1 MPELHRI
8 LPTLLMS
15 LLPAFCMT
23 EAKAAPI
30 APGLA
35 CKSATQAIHEEG
47 FVEIGGI
54 QQWVTMNGKHCSNP
68 VILIVHG
75 GPGNTMSPYA
85 SAIYGAWEK
94 DYTIVQWDQRGAG
107 KTYGKNKP
115 TEETP
120 LTVAQMAD
128 DGVALAAYITQY
140 LGKKKIIL
148 TGSSWGSILGVQMS
162 LSKPELFYA
171 YVGTSQVV
179 DYKANQTASYNKVLS
194 LAKAAGDQEVITKVS
209 ALGPPPW
216 SNPRNFGVLRKVI
229 RKYEALRTDPAPA
242 AWWVSDPAYAT
253 PAALADYEG
262 GEDYSFLKFV
272 GYKGDGMFSKVD
284 FLSTATKFAIPVFFV
299 QGAEDL
305 LTMPDI
311 THQYV
316 NTVTAPQKEYIV
328 VPRAGHDPNLPF
340 IEAQLK
346 LLNERVRPLS
356 N

>member
-1 MPELHRI
+1 MAKLHRV
-8 LPTLLMS
+8 LPALLMS
-15 LLPAFCMT
+15 LLPALCLADAT
-23 EAKAAPI
+23 PI
-30 APGLA
+30 SSGLA
-35 CKSATQAIHEEG
+35 CKSATQAINEEG

-54 QQWVTMNGKHCSNP
+54 PQWVTIKGRHCGNP

-75 GPGNTMSPYA
+75 GPGNTMSPYGT
-85 SAIYGAWEK
+85 AIYGAWEK
-94 DYTIVQWDQRGAG
+94 DYTVVQWDQRGAG
-107 KTYGKNKP
+107 KTFGKNKP
-115 TEETP
+115 GEDTP
-120 LTVAQMAD
+120 LTIAQMAD
-128 DGVALAAYITQY
+128 DGTALAAYLTQH

-179 DYKANQTASYNKVLS
+179 SYRANQASSYQQVLH
-194 LAKAAGDQEVITKVS
+194 LAQAAGDQETVGKVS

-216 SNPRNFGVLRKVI
+216 SNPRNFGILRKAI
-229 RKYEALRTDPAPA
+229 RKYEALRTDPAPK
-242 AWWVSDPAYAT
+242 AWWKSDPAYAT
-253 PAALADYEG
+253 PTALADYEG

-272 GYKGDGMFSKVD
+272 GYKGDGMFSTVN
-284 FLSTATKFAIPVFFV
+284 FPAAASKFAIPVFFV

-305 LTMPDI
+305 LTMPEI
-311 THQYV
+311 TRQYV
-316 NTVTAPQKEYIV
+316 ASITAPQKEYIV

-346 LLNERVRPLS
+346 LLNERVRTLS

>member
-1 MPELHRI
+1 MAKLHHV
-8 LPTLLMS
+8 LPALLIS
-15 LLPAFCMT
+15 LLPALCVA
-23 EAKAAPI
+23 EVAPI
-30 APGLA
+30 SPGLA
-35 CKSATQAIHEEG
+35 CKSATQAINEEG
-47 FVEIGGI
+47 FVEIGDI
-54 QQWVTMNGKHCSNP
+54 PQWVTIKGKHCGNP

-94 DYTIVQWDQRGAG
+94 DYTLVQWDQRGAG
-107 KTYGKNKP
+107 KTFGKNKP

-128 DGVALAAYITQY
+128 DGVALAAYLTQH

-179 DYKANQTASYNKVLS
+179 SYKTNQAASFSKVLS
-194 LAKAAGDQEVITKVS
+194 LAQAAGDQETVTKVS

-216 SNPRNFGVLRKVI
+216 SNPRNFGILRKAI

-242 AWWVSDPAYAT
+242 AWWAPEPAYTT
-253 PAALADYEG
+253 PIALADYEA

-272 GYKGDGMFSKVD
+272 GYKGDGMFSKIEFAD
-284 FLSTATKFAIPVFFV
+284 NATKFAIPVFFV

-305 LTMPDI
+305 LTMPEI
-311 THQYV
+311 TRQYV
-316 NTVTAPQKEYIV
+316 DSITAPQKEYIV

-346 LLNERVRPLS
+346 LLNERVRALS